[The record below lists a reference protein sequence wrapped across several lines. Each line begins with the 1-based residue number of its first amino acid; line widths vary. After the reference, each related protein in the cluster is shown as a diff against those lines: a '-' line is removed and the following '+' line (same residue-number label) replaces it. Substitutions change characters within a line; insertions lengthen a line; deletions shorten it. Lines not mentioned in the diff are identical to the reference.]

1 MKSWQRNAG
10 LFLLALA
17 ALVIQQSVWVLRL
30 FDHGQPGSGFMPF
43 GLGVILAVLAISL
56 IATNLGLG
64 REEKN
69 IPFWEPKA
77 WHRPLLAIIITVAY
91 VVVFDDIGAITSVV
105 VLVAGWLLVVE
116 RKSLIVSA
124 VTGLLT
130 GLVVYLLFERF
141 LQTPFPRGVLF

>member
-43 GLGVILAVLAISL
+43 GLGVILAILAVSL
-56 IATNLGLG
+56 IVTHLGT
-64 REEKN
+64 EEQR

-77 WHRPLLAIIITVAY
+77 WLRPLLAICVTAVY

-105 VLVAGWLLVVE
+105 VLVTGWLLVVE
-116 RKSLIVSA
+116 HKSLYVA
-124 VTGLLT
+124 AGTGVLT